1 MSKKEDNL
9 ARYNQSFENTYEY
22 FFFSFNFA
30 PWRMTIRG
38 NTERPDGLRK
48 CKTAIVPKG
57 IRGETRA
64 IGQCMAERKTILMVG
79 ASKGLRL
86 VKMM

>member
-1 MSKKEDNL
+1 
-9 ARYNQSFENTYEY
+9 
-22 FFFSFNFA
+22 
-30 PWRMTIRG
+30 MTIRG
-38 NTERPDGLRK
+38 STERRDELRK
-48 CKTAIVPKG
+48 GKTAIVPKG

-64 IGQCMAERKTILMVG
+64 IGQCMAERKTTLMVG

>member
-1 MSKKEDNL
+1 
-9 ARYNQSFENTYEY
+9 
-22 FFFSFNFA
+22 
-30 PWRMTIRG
+30 MTIRG

-48 CKTAIVPKG
+48 RKTAIVPKG
-57 IRGETRA
+57 IGGETRA
-64 IGQCMAERKTILMVG
+64 IGQCMAERKTTLMVG